1 MNSKKFAM
9 TIEAI
14 VKEKKIPYMD
24 AVLKFCEE
32 NDVDTAT
39 VGPLINKQLKEKI
52 QLEAEKLN
60 LIEKSSTATLPLCPV
75 MTPINY
81 ILLLSCILL
90 PLIMTILS
98 TTPR

>member
-1 MNSKKFAM
+1 MLMNSKKFAM
-9 TIEAI
+9 TIETM

-32 NDVDTAT
+32 NDVETAT

-60 LIEKSSTATLPLCPV
+60 LIEKSSRATLP
-75 MTPINY
+75 
-81 ILLLSCILL
+81 
-90 PLIMTILS
+90 
-98 TTPR
+98 